1 MILSDEAIRLWE
13 TAQAINRDAA
23 RVSPAAGRLPA
34 LIFVT
39 DPARTPRPWEIAA
52 RLPAGAAVLHR
63 GFGRPEAVEAA
74 ARLREVT
81 LSAGVRLLIGLDIG
95 LAARVGADGVHLP
108 ERALDQTGAARSAGL
123 ALVTVAAHSAAVLA
137 RLDPAEVDAAILSPV
152 FPTRSSSGRELLG
165 SEGFQTLAARAKTP
179 VYALG
184 GITAANAEGLSG
196 RGACGLCAVDGVVQ
210 AFGPDRI

>member
-108 ERALDQTGAARSAGL
+108 ERALDQTGAARSSGL
-123 ALVTVAAHSAAVLA
+123 ALVTVAAHSAAALA

-152 FPTRSSSGRELLG
+152 FPTRSPSGRELLG
-165 SEGFQTLAARAKTP
+165 PEGFQTLAARAKTP